1 MTRKSFTNNRSTPS
15 LWWFRPLT
23 TTPFGPPWHWAWA
36 LGLWSVAGATG
47 AMVATVVD
55 MAVNEAADMVVGTA
69 ASTAATIEL
78 VLNWGFVKTAP
89 SHKPL

>member
-1 MTRKSFTNNRSTPS
+1 
-15 LWWFRPLT
+15 
-23 TTPFGPPWHWAWA
+23 
-36 LGLWSVAGATG
+36 
-47 AMVATVVD
+47 
-55 MAVNEAADMVVGTA
+55 MAVNEAVDMLVGTA